1 MSYRS
6 WHVVSASHHVVS
18 HRLVEYPPLSSS
30 TFCCCYLDLQWICL
44 YILTTFPEYVLFPIF
59 NEWRSKI
66 MFPCQLPHE
75 SLSHWSSR
83 FFFSEHSPLHATFR
97 SICMCTVCCGWLSH
111 PFDSLSLVES
121 SPSVTFIC
129 PFVQSQLPRPYQA
142 SLHCRKAQI
151 PRFGTTMLNIQAKE
165 TQEKNQ

>member
-1 MSYRS
+1 MYFFQYLMNGDRKSCFLVNCHTNHS
-6 WHVVSASHHVVS
+6 VISLIDSFSANT
-18 HRLVEYPPLSSS
+18 RP
-30 TFCCCYLDLQWICL
+30 F
-44 YILTTFPEYVLFPIF
+44 
-59 NEWRSKI
+59 
-66 MFPCQLPHE
+66 
-75 SLSHWSSR
+75 
-83 FFFSEHSPLHATFR
+83 HATFY
-97 SICMCTVCCGWLSH
+97 SVCMCTVCCGWLSH

-151 PRFGTTMLNIQAKE
+151 PRFSTTMLNIQAKE